1 MHYQSIVRR
10 IVVWL
15 VSILFAFRL
24 RPVWRVWWA
33 AVSVGAVGA
42 VGAVAEVEIAFGDVF
57 SIVTCYFASPE
68 HTHRN

>member
-42 VGAVAEVEIAFGDVF
+42 VGAVEIAFGDVF
-57 SIVTCYFASPE
+57 FYYYLLFCITRALLGE
-68 HTHRN
+68 L

>member
-1 MHYQSIVRR
+1 M
-10 IVVWL
+10 
-15 VSILFAFRL
+15 
-24 RPVWRVWWA
+24 
-33 AVSVGAVGA
+33 GAVGA